1 MKKFIAALGISALA
15 ITAAQAAELTEID
28 TDANGMISMEEAKAA
43 MPDLS
48 EEAFSGA
55 DADGDGSLN
64 AEELASLD
72 N

>member
-1 MKKFIAALGISALA
+1 MKKLIAALGISALA
-15 ITAAQAAELTEID
+15 ITAAQAAELSEID
-28 TDANGMISMEEAKAA
+28 TNGDGVISMEEAKVA

-48 EEAFSGA
+48 EEAFGGA

>member
-1 MKKFIAALGISALA
+1 MKKFIVALGISALA
-15 ITAAQAAELTEID
+15 MTAAQAAELSEID
-28 TDANGMISMEEAKAA
+28 TNGDGVISMEEAKVA